1 MIRAAQQDL
10 GAERVGFD
18 FEQDSPG
25 PLIDNSKE
33 LVDAIR
39 DIDQVRAEYQER
51 FDRFHH
57 LFCDLDDGN
66 ASARVVDRMI
76 EQAREG

>member
-1 MIRAAQQDL
+1 MQ
-10 GAERVGFD
+10 E
-18 FEQDSPG
+18 
-25 PLIDNSKE
+25 K
-33 LVDAIR
+33 
-39 DIDQVRAEYQER
+39 YQER

-66 ASARVVDRMI
+66 ASARVLDRMI